1 MSDDSD
7 QQLDADNAALAAALG
22 AASSSSS
29 ASKPPQEFF
38 DAALAANAQ
47 MQEFCRTQL
56 GAIGRALAAHAR
68 PSAAPDPPR
77 VQPAAWPCAEDPTR
91 SYVYDEAHPAR
102 PTPEPNIDALRRAA
116 LDREVPLRPEKGKE
130 ARPWKLEE
138 RRNLKKN
145 VGALLIA
152 AEHKL
157 SLIHI

>member
-7 QQLDADNAALAAALG
+7 SDETSALKAVLRGDGGGPAGDDGDEQLDADNAALAAVLG
-22 AASSSSS
+22 AAASSSS

-68 PSAAPDPPR
+68 PSAAPHPPR

-91 SYVYDEAHPAR
+91 SYFYDEAHPEE
-102 PTPEPNIDALRRAA
+102 EPHPLHFDAVRRAA
-116 LDREVPLRPEKGKE
+116 LDREVPLRP
-130 ARPWKLEE
+130 
-138 RRNLKKN
+138 
-145 VGALLIA
+145 
-152 AEHKL
+152 
-157 SLIHI
+157 